1 MSGAD
6 SNAVLVAPGTSA
18 DTVAAQRPAVDVAV
32 GVLIERDAQGQEG
45 RFLLTSRPEGKVYA
59 GYWEFPGGKLEA
71 GETVHDALARELHE
85 ELGITIGDSVAWHE
99 LVMDYPHARV
109 RLHFRK
115 VFTWTGEFQMRE
127 GQRMAWETLP
137 ARSEPV
143 LPGTVPVLRWLAEE
157 RKKHFVT
164 LPDMDWLDH
173 IRWDKD
179 GLVPVIAQ
187 EASTGDV
194 LMFAWMNREALAKTA
209 EVGQAVYYSRSRRK
223 LWHKGEESGHFQ
235 VVHEIR
241 LDCDQD
247 VVLLKITQQGH
258 EPGIACHTGRHSCF
272 FERLEGGQWVAVD
285 PVLKDPGTIYR

>member
-1 MSGAD
+1 MS
-6 SNAVLVAPGTSA
+6 N
-18 DTVAAQRPAVDVAV
+18 R
-32 GVLIERDAQGQEG
+32 
-45 RFLLTSRPEGKVYA
+45 
-59 GYWEFPGGKLEA
+59 
-71 GETVHDALARELHE
+71 
-85 ELGITIGDSVAWHE
+85 
-99 LVMDYPHARV
+99 
-109 RLHFRK
+109 
-115 VFTWTGEFQMRE
+115 
-127 GQRMAWETLP
+127 
-137 ARSEPV
+137 
-143 LPGTVPVLRWLAEE
+143 
-157 RKKHFVT
+157 RKKPHPRPLRRDTAAPRFHRS
-164 LPDMDWLDH
+164 LHCPPMDWLDH